1 MPFRKRPDVFIVAYS
16 YWFETRSP
24 YSSCEMMPLGVS
36 TQVDWALMIPCMFGN
51 PNKPPSTI
59 FVHNYMLP
67 HFIEST
73 LHFMDPTYRFVL
85 LSGGTDLTIPRGAGD
100 QRYHLLRGF
109 SQGPDGG
116 SYFQKLLNDPRL
128 IHWFCEN
135 HDLEHPKLSTLP
147 TGGAIV
153 ILRTQFL
160 RLTPATACYHAG
172 LIIDIHDQA
181 VKDMPTNITLLL
193 ERPLKILVR
202 QLQLD
207 VLWWLCCIVAVRLR
221 WRH

>member
-1 MPFRKRPDVFIVAYS
+1 MLFRKRPDVFVVAYS

-147 TGGAIV
+147 TG
-153 ILRTQFL
+153 T
-160 RLTPATACYHAG
+160 T
-172 LIIDIHDQA
+172 
-181 VKDMPTNITLLL
+181 
-193 ERPLKILVR
+193 
-202 QLQLD
+202 
-207 VLWWLCCIVAVRLR
+207 LCCPDTFQHHTFETNFLHYLLTTQVS
-221 WRH
+221 

>member
-1 MPFRKRPDVFIVAYS
+1 
-16 YWFETRSP
+16 
-24 YSSCEMMPLGVS
+24 MPLGVS

-147 TGGAIV
+147 TGTTLWS
-153 ILRTQFL
+153 LRRTSL
-160 RLTPATACYHAG
+160 RLTSCIACYHAG

-181 VKDMPTNITLLL
+181 VKDMPTNITLLS

-207 VLWWLCCIVAVRLR
+207 VLWWLCCTEDVLLR
-221 WRH
+221 

>member
-1 MPFRKRPDVFIVAYS
+1 
-16 YWFETRSP
+16 
-24 YSSCEMMPLGVS
+24 MMPLGVS

-147 TGGAIV
+147 TGTNFCCANTFRRT
-153 ILRTQFL
+153 ILRLISYIICCHT
-160 RLTPATACYHAG
+160 G

-181 VKDMPTNITLLL
+181 VKDMPTNITLLS
-193 ERPLKILVR
+193 ERPLKILVSDMHYR
-202 QLQLD
+202 LGYY
-207 VLWWLCCIVAVRLR
+207 AVPMLLR
-221 WRH
+221 DAGSTVNPH